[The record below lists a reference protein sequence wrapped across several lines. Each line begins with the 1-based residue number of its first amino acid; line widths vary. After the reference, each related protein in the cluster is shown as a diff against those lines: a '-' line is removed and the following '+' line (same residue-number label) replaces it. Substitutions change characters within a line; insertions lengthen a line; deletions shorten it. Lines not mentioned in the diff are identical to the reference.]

1 MIKSC
6 RVKTSPLLGDW
17 AMSLEPNYWVVIT
30 QTPTI
35 LHINCLKAT
44 TYLQVKYPI
53 DIVHLQDGCEA
64 ASATLVL
71 PGHSRL
77 VKEDNFLMES
87 HSVKFTLRYT
97 EIQDFTLVQQIIPTQ
112 LSPEQLKAIGN
123 SIPEPQTSSIT
134 KLQGQL
140 KHINTNYPYIMP
152 FYLKIIITCISTI
165 LLVVWLLFGYKVYK
179 RGCSLNALV
188 PSLAKHTHTPKLG
201 KSPDLSQYISEWYP
215 PSWRQL
221 QRPRSSVV
229 IQEMEMQPMINR
241 GSSRNAAP
249 GLPPAIEAPNQA
261 NESLH
266 PSGTI
271 PATPELV
278 AQALED
284 RANLNFE
291 KYYKKKKS
299 HQVRQLHNLQ

>member
-1 MIKSC
+1 M
-6 RVKTSPLLGDW
+6 
-17 AMSLEPNYWVVIT
+17 Y
-30 QTPTI
+30 
-35 LHINCLKAT
+35 
-44 TYLQVKYPI
+44 
-53 DIVHLQDGCEA
+53 
-64 ASATLVL
+64 
-71 PGHSRL
+71 
-77 VKEDNFLMES
+77 
-87 HSVKFTLRYT
+87 
-97 EIQDFTLVQQIIPTQ
+97 
-112 LSPEQLKAIGN
+112 
-123 SIPEPQTSSIT
+123 
-134 KLQGQL
+134 KL
-140 KHINTNYPYIMP
+140 
-152 FYLKIIITCISTI
+152 
-165 LLVVWLLFGYKVYK
+165 
-179 RGCSLNALV
+179 GCSLNALV

-271 PATPELV
+271 PTTPELV
-278 AQALED
+278 TQALED